1 LSSKVSQ
8 LKNHKDRVTGLNFIE
23 KLQSNDEAESEIR
36 MIDTSDNFTED
47 MLVPESGKSPHEKIN
62 IEINIFQRTS
72 VFSSDISMWI

>member
-1 LSSKVSQ
+1 
-8 LKNHKDRVTGLNFIE
+8 VTGLNFIE

-36 MIDTSDNFTED
+36 MIDISDNFTED
-47 MLVPESGKSPHEKIN
+47 MLVPESRKSAHEKIN